1 MSKPLYR
8 VGNWSEYNRSLKQ
21 RGSLTLWL
29 SGRVVEQW
37 SHQGLPQRG
46 AQFQYSDLAIETM
59 LTIKK
64 VCGLPLRQTEGL
76 MGSIAKLTG
85 LELQIPDYST
95 LSRRQKSLSVSLPR
109 TRRGESLHL
118 VVDSTGLKVHGDGEW
133 KARQHGV
140 SKRRTWRK
148 LHLAV
153 DEATGMIEADALT
166 SNSADDA
173 GEVGALLEET
183 DSPLDTFGGDAAY
196 DKRKVYALLRKRA
209 LKQGRAIQVNIPPRR
224 DAKPSGNPAP
234 DNPLLLRDRN
244 LQRIGQVGRKQWKVE
259 SHYHRRSLAETAMF
273 RFKTILGPNLAARTI
288 ERQKTEAAIGCL
300 ILNTFTQLGMPQSY
314 KVA

>member
-85 LELQIPDYST
+85 LELKIPDYST

-109 TRRGESLHL
+109 YPSRRVASPGGRLHRSEGPRRRR
-118 VVDSTGLKVHGDGEW
+118 VEGAS
-133 KARQHGV
+133 ARRLQAAH
-140 SKRRTWRK
+140 
-148 LHLAV
+148 
-153 DEATGMIEADALT
+153 
-166 SNSADDA
+166 
-173 GEVGALLEET
+173 LEE
-183 DSPLDTFGGDAAY
+183 AAP
-196 DKRKVYALLRKRA
+196 
-209 LKQGRAIQVNIPPRR
+209 GR
-224 DAKPSGNPAP
+224 
-234 DNPLLLRDRN
+234 
-244 LQRIGQVGRKQWKVE
+244 
-259 SHYHRRSLAETAMF
+259 
-273 RFKTILGPNLAARTI
+273 
-288 ERQKTEAAIGCL
+288 
-300 ILNTFTQLGMPQSY
+300 
-314 KVA
+314 